1 MPAEIT
7 HWMFVIVILTQAE
20 EMLGFRPTPTEK
32 AIEDTIK
39 FYADAFI
46 KVIQG
51 FKCAKIMLLQFF

>member
-20 EMLGFRPTPTEK
+20 EMLGFIPTPTEK

-51 FKCAKIMLLQFF
+51 FQMR